1 MRMKETARRANW
13 HRGMESGEFCIE
25 LSFRHNATL
34 GIEFMDTPKLQTNTS
49 EESESGED
57 RTNGVK
63 TTVRVSKCLCVCA
76 YEYECLPTSTIIA
89 YNLRGDGR

>member
-13 HRGMESGEFCIE
+13 LRGMESGEFCIE

-34 GIEFMDTPKLQTNTS
+34 SIEFMDTPNSQTNTS
-49 EESESGED
+49 EKSESGED
-57 RTNGVK
+57 RTNGAK
-63 TTVRVSKCLCVCA
+63 TTVRVSKFLCV